1 MSDQELDIHF
11 AIGFVREWL
20 RTAPEQVIQHLDEI
34 ISGVDYYRQKY
45 NTLDEDYQILNKRYN
60 DLTALSA
67 GYLQMIQEQKSQID
81 QLLIDSQRDLHHERE

>member
-34 ISGVDYYRQKY
+34 ISGVDFYRQKHKL
-45 NTLDEDYQILNKRYN
+45 LDEDYQILNKRYN

-67 GYLQMIQEQKSQID
+67 GYLQMIQEQRSQMD
-81 QLLIDSQRDLHHERE
+81 QLLIDSQRDLHKQE

>member
-34 ISGVDYYRQKY
+34 ISGVEYYRQKH
-45 NTLDEDYQILNKRYN
+45 NTLNEDYQILNKRYN

-67 GYLQMIQEQKSQID
+67 GYLQMIQEQRSQMD
-81 QLLIDSQRDLHHERE
+81 QLLIDSQRDLHKQE